1 MFNDFSRFAESNAA
15 VIADAVPVG
24 IVITDRLGVLVFVN
38 AELERMTGYMR
49 TDLLGQSVDLLLPE
63 RFRSGHVAHRDD
75 YLAAPTQRHMGE
87 GRELFAR
94 RRDGSE
100 FPVEVGLRPMETTAG
115 QMTVA
120 CVIDVSARRR
130 LEDSFR
136 AMVDAAPNGTLM
148 TDAEGKITLANQ
160 NLCAMFGYEKAEL
173 LGQPIEMLLPE
184 RHRKGHVPQREGFS
198 ASPSKRTMG
207 VGRDVT
213 GLRKDGRELPVEIGL
228 TSIVTENG
236 PMAMA
241 AVVDI
246 TLRKRAELLL
256 REANAQ
262 LEEFTYVSSHDLRAP
277 IRGIS
282 TLLEWIKEDLGAS
295 ASESVINNLERMAV
309 RLARM
314 DQLIG
319 DLLTYARSGRRSAKI
334 ERIDLAGLVGE
345 IVELEPAPEGMKLS
359 LDLCT
364 QAFEG
369 ARIPLQ
375 TVLRNLYSNAIKHH
389 DKPDGSIAVRA
400 REAGSYCVISVIDDG
415 PGIPES
421 AQSRVFRLFQT
432 LTATERKGSGLGL
445 AVAKRLTESHGGRIE
460 LTSGAGKPGC
470 TFEVWWP
477 KFMRSDLDD

>member
-1 MFNDFSRFAESNAA
+1 MFSDFSLFAESHAA

-24 IVITDRLGVLVFVN
+24 IVITNSSGTLVFVN
-38 AELERMTGYMR
+38 AELERMTGYER
-49 TDLLGQSVDLLLPE
+49 GELLGQSVDLLLPQ
-63 RFRSGHVAHRDD
+63 RFRGGHVALREG
-75 YLAAPTQRHMGE
+75 YTAAPTQRDMGE

-100 FPVEVGLRPMETTAG
+100 FPVEVGLRPMETTDG
-115 QMTVA
+115 RMTVA
-120 CVIDVSARRR
+120 CVIDVSMRRR
-130 LEDSFR
+130 MEDSFR
-136 AMVDAAPNGTLM
+136 AMVDAAPNGMLM
-148 TDAEGKITLANQ
+148 TDAHGQISMANP

-173 LGQPIEMLLPE
+173 LGQPIEMLLPQ
-184 RHRKGHVPQREGFS
+184 RHRTGHVPLRDGFS
-198 ASPSKRTMG
+198 ASPSKRNMG

-228 TSIVTENG
+228 SSIITENG
-236 PMAMA
+236 RMTLA

-246 TLRKRAELLL
+246 TMRKRAELQL

-277 IRGIS
+277 IRGII
-282 TLLEWIKEDLGAS
+282 TLLDWIREDLGATAS
-295 ASESVINNLERMAV
+295 AAVTTNMDRMGS

-319 DLLTYARSGRRSAKI
+319 DLLTYARSGRRSTKI
-334 ERIDLAGLVGE
+334 EKIDLANLVAE
-345 IVELEPAPEGMKLS
+345 IADLEPAPLGMKVT
-359 LDLCT
+359 LDLGA
-364 QAFEG
+364 QVIEG

-389 DKPDGSIAVRA
+389 DKPDGNIVIQA
-400 REAGSYCVISVIDDG
+400 RGVGSYCVISVIDDG

-460 LTSGAGKPGC
+460 LTSVTEKPGC
-470 TFEVWWP
+470 NFEVWWP